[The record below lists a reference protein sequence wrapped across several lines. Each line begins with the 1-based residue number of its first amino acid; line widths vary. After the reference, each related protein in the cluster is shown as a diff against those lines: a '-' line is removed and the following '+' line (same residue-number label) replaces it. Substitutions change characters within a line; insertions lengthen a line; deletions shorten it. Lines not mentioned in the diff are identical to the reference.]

1 MNNITTA
8 KMQNYQY
15 RQWLRFAT
23 ALVFAAAFFALQSN
37 ANAAEA
43 LVNAHLYDTE
53 VVLSAE
59 ETGFVRVDAE
69 DNLNPQPW
77 AALSSDEQKVLT
89 PLAKEWDTLR
99 PWQREKMRDIAK
111 DYPKMEPKKQE
122 RVQQRLNAWSRMTPY
137 ERENARKRYQQFH
150 HLSPE
155 KKAELRQKWA
165 EHQKLPEA
173 EREKRR
179 QESPDTYDDAAID

>member
-8 KMQNYQY
+8 KIQNFQHK
-15 RQWLRFAT
+15 QWIKFVTAFIFAT
-23 ALVFAAAFFALQSN
+23 AFLALQSN
-37 ANAAEA
+37 AKAAE
-43 LVNAHLYDTE
+43 HLYDAE
-53 VVLSAE
+53 VSLNADE
-59 ETGFVRVDAE
+59 AGFVQVEADG
-69 DNLNPQPW
+69 NLNPQPW

-111 DYPKMEPKKQE
+111 DYPNMEPKKQE
-122 RVQQRLNAWSRMTPY
+122 RVQKRLNAWSRMTPY
-137 ERENARKRYQQFH
+137 ERENARKRYQQFNS
-150 HLSPE
+150 LSPE
-155 KKAELRQKWA
+155 KKEELRQKWA

-179 QESPDTYDDAAID
+179 QNSPDRDDDVSID